1 MYENR
6 KYNGNLVLS
15 LLTGIIGAI
24 MLLSL
29 SIMINKNMALFYV
42 GKYSIVI
49 LCTHLFFIKPVV
61 MLLTKFMAFPNF
73 IMLPIFYLVVVFLC
87 YLGIHSR
94 KKCCNILGG
103 NNSGDFNILY
113 YHRGMYICRE

>member
-6 KYNGNLVLS
+6 KYNGNLGLS

-42 GKYSIVI
+42 GKYSIAI
-49 LCTHLFFIKPVV
+49 LCTHLFKACCDATYQVYGIP
-61 MLLTKFMAFPNF
+61 KFYN
-73 IMLPIFYLVVVFLC
+73 VT
-87 YLGIHSR
+87 
-94 KKCCNILGG
+94 NILFGCCIPLLFG
-103 NNSGDFNILY
+103 NPY
-113 YHRGMYICRE
+113 YH

>member
-29 SIMINKNMALFYV
+29 SIMIIRIWHYKECV
-42 GKYSIVI
+42 
-49 LCTHLFFIKPVV
+49 
-61 MLLTKFMAFPNF
+61 
-73 IMLPIFYLVVVFLC
+73 
-87 YLGIHSR
+87 
-94 KKCCNILGG
+94 
-103 NNSGDFNILY
+103 
-113 YHRGMYICRE
+113 